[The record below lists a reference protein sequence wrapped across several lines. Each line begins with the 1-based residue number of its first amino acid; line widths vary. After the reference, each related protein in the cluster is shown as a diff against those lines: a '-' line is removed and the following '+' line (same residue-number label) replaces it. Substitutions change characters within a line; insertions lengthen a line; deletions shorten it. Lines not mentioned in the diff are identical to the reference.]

1 MAKIQNTYM
10 ADLQVA
16 HLAQLVK
23 EQRLMAG
30 NLSCDGSLSE
40 PDSVAADMLASL
52 LALALLSGIS
62 IYQGLHRPSSRW
74 TLVSALLA

>member
-1 MAKIQNTYM
+1 MAS
-10 ADLQVA
+10 
-16 HLAQLVK
+16 
-23 EQRLMAG
+23 

-40 PDSVAADMLASL
+40 PDSVTADMLASL

-62 IYQGLHRPSSRW
+62 IYQSLHRPSSRW